1 MGECFIVRRGGEAN
15 KLPVLNPSLPANVS
29 VVEAAGAYADFS
41 VEIDEPGVPAEYTYT
56 WYLDGSKISGET
68 GANVRIL
75 GLTSEAVHSVYCTVA
90 NRAGLVRSRT
100 AVLTVE
106 SCLPQLSYTGQSEV
120 VDDGD
125 YNWRVKFLT
134 SGNVTFNRAPGN
146 VDVFLVG
153 GGANPSEYDGGG
165 SGYTQTYYAV
175 QLDAEKYQVE
185 IGSAGGTTNAF
196 GCSAEG
202 GSGVNGGCGGGRYA
216 HSGYAG
222 VGGTDGGNG
231 GGNGSNTGGSGQGRT
246 TREFEE
252 ANGTLYG
259 GGGGGSGTKG
269 TIGGQYYDT
278 QGAYGGDPG
287 GGDGLRASRNR
298 APVDN
303 TGGGGGGA
311 TAHTGASGI
320 VVIRNHR

>member
-15 KLPVLNPSLPANVS
+15 KLPVLNPSLPADVS
-29 VVEAAGAYADFS
+29 VIEAAGAYADFS
-41 VEIDEPGVPAEYTYT
+41 VGIDEPGVPAEYTYT
-56 WYLDGSKISGET
+56 WYLDGSEISGET

-153 GGANPSEYDGGG
+153 GGANPSGNDGGG

-202 GSGVNGGCGGGRYA
+202 GAGSTVGVAAEDTPIPDTRA
-216 HSGYAG
+216 SAA
-222 VGGTDGGNG
+222 
-231 GGNGSNTGGSGQGRT
+231 RT
-246 TREFEE
+246 AAME
-252 ANGTLYG
+252 AVTAQILVEPAR
-259 GGGGGSGTKG
+259 
-269 TIGGQYYDT
+269 GGQRENLRKPMERSMAAAEA
-278 QGAYGGDPG
+278 GAGQKG
-287 GGDGLRASRNR
+287 R
-298 APVDN
+298 
-303 TGGGGGGA
+303 
-311 TAHTGASGI
+311 
-320 VVIRNHR
+320 